1 MICWIVLVLAHW
13 NNVCRY
19 TYRSTRVHYPDSKPS
34 LKQPSVGIHIAPLG
48 YISWFQA
55 LTETTVCRYT
65 YRSTRVHILIPSPHW
80 NNRLYVYISLHSGT
94 YPDSRPSLKQP
105 SVGIHIAPLGY
116 IILIPSQQVFVLSP
130 KYSVRCGEATNT
142 NFIVVGLTRLGFEPT
157 IYPRRRR

>member
-65 YRSTRVHILIPSPHW
+65 YSSTRV
-80 NNRLYVYISLHSGT
+80 Y
-94 YPDSRPSLKQP
+94 YPDSKPSLKQP